1 MTDQTRADFLEA
13 LDLSDAVEVSEWEA
27 QFIESNLGRTAFTDK
42 QREVIDR
49 MHRKYADA
57 IGF

>member
-27 QFIESNLGRTAFTDK
+27 QFIESNLGHTAFTVK